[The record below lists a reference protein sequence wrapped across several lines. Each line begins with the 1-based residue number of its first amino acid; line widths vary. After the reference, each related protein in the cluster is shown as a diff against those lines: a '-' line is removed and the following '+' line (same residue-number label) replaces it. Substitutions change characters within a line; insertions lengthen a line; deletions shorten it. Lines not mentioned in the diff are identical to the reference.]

1 MKDVSIELVVFG
13 VLILVIVLDLLIK
26 GRKKKKDIQ
35 DESNLIKG
43 KETTD
48 EKKSSSVKRF
58 FNYFIKRPK
67 NTGLYLTSILIVKIL
82 IHYFF
87 YTSGF
92 LSRTTINL
100 RTNEPVQIDYTFIKH
115 FEKVFE
121 LELIIFLYSF
131 VIVSFITWQL
141 NPYIKKR

>member
-1 MKDVSIELVVFG
+1 MDNFSVEVVVFG
-13 VLILVIVLDLLIK
+13 VLILVILSDFLIK
-26 GRKKKKDIQ
+26 GFKKKKDIKE
-35 DESNLIKG
+35 DSNLI
-43 KETTD
+43 EN
-48 EKKSSSVKRF
+48 KKSADPKKT
-58 FNYFIKRPK
+58 NKLLYFLQYLKERPR
-67 NTGLYLTSILIVKIL
+67 NAPLYIVLILVVKIL
-82 IHYFF
+82 INYFF

-92 LSRTTINL
+92 LSRTAINL

-115 FEKVFE
+115 FEKIFE

>member
-1 MKDVSIELVVFG
+1 MDNFSIEVVVFG
-13 VLILVIVLDLLIK
+13 VLMLVIVLDLLIK